1 MAIVEAVRSKLSV
14 KISIVLSLVL
24 LVLTAVAA
32 IVITVLQTKEMEA
45 MMLEKARL
53 AASVGARQVGESFE
67 ASIDAGMMSVNDAFD
82 KNYVEIKGYDWG
94 PKPKYHTK
102 YDSVTDQ
109 TLLVFQ
115 DKFLVNHDFVY
126 AMATDVNGYIP
137 THNTVYQKPLT
148 GDLDKDM
155 AENRTKR
162 FFNNAVELAAAKN
175 EEPSLLQ
182 VYQPDT
188 GGTMWD
194 VASPIYVKGKHWGG
208 FRVGASM
215 IRIDERKRAL
225 FVTLLGVFTFFAFAT
240 VATMFAVVQRAM
252 KPVIALTAA
261 ADQVSLGEAL
271 DTPIKSRSVD
281 EIGQLTKTIDR
292 LRASMKAAMSR
303 LGH

>member
-1 MAIVEAVRSKLSV
+1 MSIVQAVRSRLSV
-14 KISIVLSLVL
+14 KISLVLSVTL

-32 IVITVLQTKEMEA
+32 IVITVLQTREMEA

-67 ASIDAGMMSVNDAFD
+67 ASIDANMMSVNDAFD

-94 PKPKYHTK
+94 QKPKYHTK

-137 THNTVYQKPLT
+137 THNSVYQKPLT
-148 GDLDKDM
+148 GDLQKDM
-155 AENRTKR
+155 AQNRTKR

-175 EEPSLLQ
+175 QEPSFLQ
-182 VYQPDT
+182 VYHRDT
-188 GGTMWD
+188 GETMWD

-215 IRIDERKRAL
+215 IRIDERKRTL
-225 FVTLLGVFTFFAFAT
+225 FLTLVSVFTLFAFAT

-261 ADQVSLGEAL
+261 ADQISLGEAL
-271 DTPIKSRSVD
+271 DTPIRSRSVD

>member
-53 AASVGARQVGESFE
+53 AASVGARQVAESLE
-67 ASIDAGMMSVNDAFD
+67 SSIDAGMMSVNDVFD

-102 YDSVTDQ
+102 YDSVTDR

-126 AMATDVNGYIP
+126 AVAVDVNGYIP
-137 THNTVYQKPLT
+137 THNTVAQKPLT
-148 GDLDKDM
+148 GNLQKDM

-175 EEPSLLQ
+175 QEPSLLQ
-182 VYQPDT
+182 VYHRDT
-188 GGTMWD
+188 GETMWD

-215 IRIDERKRAL
+215 IRIDERKRTL
-225 FVTLLGVFTFFAFAT
+225 FLTLVSVFTLFAFAT

-261 ADQVSLGEAL
+261 ADQISLGEAL
-271 DTPIKSRSVD
+271 DTPIRSRSVD